1 MKERYGPQGGQ
12 IWEDGVWADFED
24 KDGPVTI
31 PWYNEAGGKNIIA
44 ADENRPL
51 QMATVEE
58 YKDGILSDGLNQGS
72 RGAPWMQW
80 GPSKTF
86 PVRALTWNHLK
97 EAFYKA
103 HAEQPDNPYVQIA
116 LKAGLKNG
124 NRRKGLL
131 RTPRNVVEFMCNRHN
146 KYHKGSKTTF
156 EQMMGVAV
164 HAEAQWTGNKD
175 GVDAY
180 NPDYEKLYRK
190 WVSENADEPM
200 NNWPLFSST
209 KGLCHKLDRFDIQ
222 PQFRK
227 WCNKHV
233 RYLHEKLDHKGV
245 LHIMNAIGVSVIKHM
260 PPKARKKDTGIV
272 FLEALALALPVRPS
286 DEQRRLPWI
295 IQSMDHVHLM
305 SALGVDMTE
314 SVAFKQRQIEKE
326 QAEKGGKEGSKTK
339 AGKGK
344 QRKSGSS
351 KPPPAK
357 KAKTTAGQGKGSKFT
372 FFSEIID
379 MLQVGTD
386 AFIAENC
393 ESSKLDATLS
403 QDLDMI
409 YHKTTSYSLEFA
421 CNGIVTIHKEIKAWS
436 VCKGALLGMYTSK
449 ATKKDYSED
458 AEMSEG
464 VQPVVD
470 DGEKDE
476 KDESMDGGA
485 NQNPDENELVSL
497 LAGDKEVCDRLTGI
511 LSDIAGEVPF
521 PYHREIRKAT
531 DQIQDIKAKLVSSTT
546 LPTFLS
552 AWSEVLFSILPEKM
566 IHIINRLSVHD
577 PNGQYIPAIKDE
589 ASLEHAL
596 SLRPLYM
603 MQALVA
609 ALDAGAIPAGPTFKS
624 LIDLVSDIKI
634 NAKGTA
640 RECSIDSAIVAF
652 DLNLDTKE
660 TWVQKWVEVVT
671 MASSMD
677 QLTRIVNEK
686 VDDKEQEAKPEEK
699 EMETEQTVD
708 IVEAEPEAPQIAQ
721 VSLEHIMGLE
731 DPSVSAAKESVD
743 VLELGFNEKRN
754 FTMTDV
760 KVLENNISNLY
771 WRRLAEKNYTWPKIV
786 FRKAVGNKA
795 ATEVVALQRQML
807 DPNTFVMPYA
817 GEVTCTPAKDGIPVC
832 HVLGM
837 QFFLVPGNT
846 GSVASEAPV
855 PAWIVKTVTRAD
867 AATMVRHDGTFTAYI
882 DSNLNIFENK
892 PEVQKLI
899 QIEFADPVLKLKE
912 GEELAKGDIVL
923 TRTLTD
929 TEKTQRATRKFLGGS
944 LKDDGSVALPTV
956 CDMIEDK
963 LKAFADGGKGTTQS
977 RESKDSKEAAAK
989 FVDPKNFKH
998 LLK

>member
-31 PWYNEAGGKNIIA
+31 PWYNEASGKNIIA

-58 YKDGILSDGLNQGS
+58 YKEGILSDGLNQGS

-124 NRRKGLL
+124 NRRKGFL

-156 EQMMGVAV
+156 EQMMSVAV

-260 PPKARKKDTGIV
+260 PPKAGKKDTGIV

-339 AGKGK
+339 TGKGK

-379 MLQVGTD
+379 MLQ
-386 AFIAENC
+386 
-393 ESSKLDATLS
+393 
-403 QDLDMI
+403 DLDMI

-436 VCKGALLGMYTSK
+436 VCRGALLGMYTSK

-458 AEMSEG
+458 VEMIEG
-464 VQPVVD
+464 VQPVVY
-470 DGEKDE
+470 DGEKD
-476 KDESMDGGA
+476 KSMDGGA

-552 AWSEVLFSILPEKM
+552 AWSEVLFSILHEKM

-609 ALDAGAIPAGPTFKS
+609 ALDAGAIPAGPTFNS
-624 LIDLVSDIKI
+624 LIDLVSDTKI

-686 VDDKEQEAKPEEK
+686 VDDKEQEAKPEVK
-699 EMETEQTVD
+699 EMETALERLGR
-708 IVEAEPEAPQIAQ
+708 APQIAQ

-731 DPSVSAAKESVD
+731 DPNVSAAKESVD
-743 VLELGFNEKRN
+743 VLELGFDGKRN

-760 KVLENNISNLY
+760 KVFENNISNLY
-771 WRRLAEKNYTWPKIV
+771 WRRLAEKNDTWPKIV

-817 GEVTCTPAKDGIPVC
+817 GEVTCTPAKD
-832 HVLGM
+832 
-837 QFFLVPGNT
+837 
-846 GSVASEAPV
+846 
-855 PAWIVKTVTRAD
+855 D

-912 GEELAKGDIVL
+912 GEVLAKGDIVL

-989 FVDPKNFKH
+989 FVDPKNVKH